1 MNKRIGFIG
10 LGQMGRWMALNLIK
24 AQFDLTVFDVRQ
36 DARAIL
42 EKAGAASV
50 GAPSELAEKTDWIF
64 LSLPNS
70 NVVEEVVLGNHG
82 IIHGSKSEKL
92 IIDCGTAEYLWT
104 KEFATRVADYGIR
117 FIDAPVTGMAQRAE
131 DAALTFMF
139 GGPKELLAEIRPA
152 LEAMGTEIFHM
163 GAVGN
168 GQLAK
173 MINNIIFNS
182 NLAALAEVLPM
193 AVKLGLEPAK
203 IAQVI
208 NKGSGRSFASD
219 VFLPNILE
227 DRFDHGYP
235 LDQAYKDMIQAGII
249 SARNQ
254 IPLPMVHTA
263 LSTYQT
269 ALGLGL
275 GKEDKGAMI
284 KVFERLLDIKFRCN
298 TERTTS
304 TKR

>member
-24 AQFDLTVFDVRQ
+24 AQFDLTVFDIRS
-36 DARAIL
+36 DACATL

-50 GAPSELAEKTDWIF
+50 GLPSELAEKTDWIF

-82 IIHGSKSEKL
+82 IIHGSKAGKIL
-92 IIDCGTAEYLWT
+92 IDCGTAEYLWT

-117 FIDAPVTGMAQRAE
+117 FVDAPVTGMAQRAE

-139 GGPKELLAEIRPA
+139 GGPKELLADIQPA
-152 LEAMGTEIFHM
+152 FEAMGTEIFHM

-173 MINNIIFNS
+173 MINNILFNT

-208 NKGSGRSFASD
+208 NKGTGRSFASD
-219 VFLPNILE
+219 AFLPNILE
-227 DRFDHGYP
+227 GRFDQGYP
-235 LDQAYKDMIQAGII
+235 LDQAYKDMVQVGIV
-249 SARNQ
+249 SVRNH
-254 IPLPMVHTA
+254 IPVPMVHTA

-284 KVFERLLDIKFRCN
+284 KVFERLLDVTFRQK
-298 TERTTS
+298 TD
-304 TKR
+304 